1 MTSRT
6 VAAAGPAGLI
16 GLEYEMTFTERIEG
30 PLGPTTG
37 SPARLCWQITEATLA
52 GPRISARLAMPGTD
66 WIRLGADGIRR
77 QDQRTQFV
85 TGDGTLILMRYD
97 SALIRGDEAFTEAL
111 ASGRE
116 TAFAD
121 QYMCMTPQFEVGD
134 GSYGWL
140 TRSLF
145 LGRGRLA
152 GPGRIEY
159 QLYRVV

>member
-1 MTSRT
+1 MIDL
-6 VAAAGPAGLI
+6 A
-16 GLEYEMTFTERIEG
+16 YEMTFTERIEG

-37 SPARLCWQITEATLA
+37 SPARLCWQVAEAALA
-52 GPRISARLAMPGTD
+52 GPRVRARLAMPGTD

-77 QDQRTQFV
+77 QDQRAQFV
-85 TGDGTLILMRYD
+85 TPDGTLILMRYD
-97 SALIRGDEAFTEAL
+97 TALIRGDATFTEAL

-121 QYMCMTPQFEVGD
+121 QYMYMTPQFEVGD
-134 GSYGWL
+134 GGYGWL
-140 TRSLF
+140 TQSLF

-152 GPGRIEY
+152 GPNQIEY